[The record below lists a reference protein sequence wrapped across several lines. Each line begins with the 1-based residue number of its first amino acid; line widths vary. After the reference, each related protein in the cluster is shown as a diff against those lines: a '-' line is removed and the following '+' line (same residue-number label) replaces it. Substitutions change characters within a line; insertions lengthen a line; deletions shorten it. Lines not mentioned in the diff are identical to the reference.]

1 MNSGQPISEPA
12 ARRVYRSTLR
22 AEQAGETR
30 RRLLTAAG
38 SCFAER
44 GYAGTSLKAIAQR
57 AGVSVETV
65 QLNGPKSELLLAAYE
80 QLFIGEEGRRSLLGR
95 ESVQPLLEMTD
106 PPTMIAGMVDFLA
119 SANAQS
125 AALAAAFEAAA
136 LSDPTIDEV
145 LKGLGERARA
155 DARSATRLVADRG
168 GVTSGRPLDEVADEL
183 WFLMRPPHYLT
194 LIRQAGWTFEQYHA
208 WLTRSATA
216 LLL

>member
-1 MNSGQPISEPA
+1 MNSRQPISEPA

-80 QLFIGEEGRRSLLGR
+80 QLFIGEEGRRSLLER

-125 AALAAAFEAAA
+125 AALAAASGTTVRRRLRRVAGRTSRRRGRRPAWSPLARPREPVRPA
-136 LSDPTIDEV
+136 L
-145 LKGLGERARA
+145 
-155 DARSATRLVADRG
+155 
-168 GVTSGRPLDEVADEL
+168 
-183 WFLMRPPHYLT
+183 
-194 LIRQAGWTFEQYHA
+194 
-208 WLTRSATA
+208 
-216 LLL
+216 